1 MCCASRNLPNE
12 EGGCRI
18 RKRGKGG
25 LECAPVHRRRRPA
38 YRARRLGMADR
49 RHKMLHRAVVISL
62 AVQVLGVFQVDLAE
76 NRRLE
81 ALARGERQGRGVERL
96 AKETLELRAQW
107 VLLER

>member
-1 MCCASRNLPNE
+1 MS
-12 EGGCRI
+12 
-18 RKRGKGG
+18 
-25 LECAPVHRRRRPA
+25 
-38 YRARRLGMADR
+38 DR
-49 RHKMLHRAVVISL
+49 RHKVLDRPVVIAL

-96 AKETLELRAQW
+96 AKETLELGAQR

>member
-1 MCCASRNLPNE
+1 
-12 EGGCRI
+12 
-18 RKRGKGG
+18 
-25 LECAPVHRRRRPA
+25 
-38 YRARRLGMADR
+38 MADR